1 MDYKYIEEKLNQEL
15 IDSGLS
21 KEEIMEL
28 RANSSFDILVK
39 AEKPY
44 MTKKPYDNEL
54 SYLQY
59 DGKYYLLYVIKAD
72 IPETGKNAFIGGNIV
87 VAIGKKP
94 MEIDELSTYYDKDTI
109 TQEEFYAPFV
119 FPSLLWRKGY
129 VSTIGK
135 YNSMFDNCCFYLS
148 TIGKYDDYYGERVS
162 VDENSVLG
170 RSWVY
175 TLSGVPIILAIAEY
189 LWKRY
194 NWILNTI
201 YLKRYNS

>member
-1 MDYKYIEEKLNQEL
+1 MNNIGISRQLDQSLL
-15 IDSGLS
+15 DSGMS
-21 KEEIMEL
+21 KEDMIQM
-28 RANSSFDILVK
+28 RSNSSFDLLVK

-94 MEIDELSTYYDKDTI
+94 MNFDEISSYYNKNKIEED
-109 TQEEFYAPFV
+109 EFYAPFV
-119 FPSLLWRKGY
+119 FPNLLWKKGC

-135 YNSMFDNCCFYLS
+135 FNSMFENCCFY
-148 TIGKYDDYYGERVS
+148 IENMDKYFDYYGERVS
-162 VDENSVLG
+162 VNEKSYIG
-170 RSWVY
+170 RFGAF
-175 TLSGVPIILAIAEY
+175 TLSGVAVELATIEQ
-189 LWKRY
+189 LWRRY
-194 NWILNTI
+194 N
-201 YLKRYNS
+201 